1 MAARTRIAAA
11 TISAIS
17 VMLLFSTAAARPC
30 SADPVTI
37 SFTLFPDPTDVVN
50 LMPAMGRLTY
60 DTSVIPMNGGL
71 IIDDA
76 GRLARDIAF
85 TWSGTSWTDA
95 NAGVYALQFGE
106 AGNLLHIRMGG
117 APNGLTTLV
126 INPLSDAV
134 NDFILTSPFFSYTL
148 LGQPEERVFIGMMTS
163 PAIVPEPGT
172 LLLLGSGAAYLVR
185 RRMRATSH

>member
-1 MAARTRIAAA
+1 MAATTRVVAAM
-11 TISAIS
+11 ISALS
-17 VMLLFSTAAARPC
+17 VTLFFSTVAVRPS

-50 LMPAMGRLTY
+50 LLPAMGRLTY

-76 GRLARDIAF
+76 GRLAREIGF
-85 TWSGTSWTDA
+85 TWGGTSWTDA

-106 AGNLLHIRMGG
+106 SGNLLHVRMGG

-126 INPLSDAV
+126 INPLGDAV

-148 LGQPEERVFIGMMTS
+148 RGQPEERVFIGMMTS

-172 LLLLGSGAAYLVR
+172 LLLLGSGAVYLVR
-185 RRMRATSH
+185 RMRAMQR